1 MKDLGKKWREDRQ
14 TLWDKLCDPTQQ
26 KEHNYQQK
34 PNKVDEA
41 KWQTFVDHRMSKY
54 MKKISAIN
62 KANRAKQKIYHTSGS
77 KSILAKGKEL
87 EDEWGR
93 PPTRGELF
101 RETHQRTGRSGPDKY
116 PNEETREAVVFG
128 SSSQGSASQSSIYT
142 DPGLRLFT
150 DGVLSVLNQIVSSSQ
165 LPPDV
170 MAAVNR
176 LTQTFGGVQSSQHS
190 HGDPPGGAPRSSRGD
205 DQQSGEARIPETAS
219 SPLVDVTR
227 ISPSAAG
234 SGNKSVGASNS
245 STRPAPTDDN
255 VLSSTSSD
263 SDSDSDSE

>member
-1 MKDLGKKWREDRQ
+1 MDISRLPQ
-14 TLWDKLCDPTQQ
+14 
-26 KEHNYQQK
+26 
-34 PNKVDEA
+34 
-41 KWQTFVDHRMSKY
+41 
-54 MKKISAIN
+54 KISAIN
-62 KANRAKQKIYHTSGS
+62 KANQAKQKIYHTSGS

-87 EDEWGR
+87 ATVEHFMEDPATHNHISSFDAVGR
-93 PPTRGELF
+93 AFNQKEHPGRVRGLGFGPTPS
-101 RETHQRTGRSGPDKY
+101 Q
-116 PNEETREAVVFG
+116 VFG
-128 SSSQGSASQSSIYT
+128 NSSQGSTSQSSIYT

-219 SPLVDVTR
+219 SPHVDVTR
-227 ISPSAAG
+227 ISPSVAG
-234 SGNKSVGASNS
+234 SGNKFVGASNS

-263 SDSDSDSE
+263 SSDSDSDSDSE